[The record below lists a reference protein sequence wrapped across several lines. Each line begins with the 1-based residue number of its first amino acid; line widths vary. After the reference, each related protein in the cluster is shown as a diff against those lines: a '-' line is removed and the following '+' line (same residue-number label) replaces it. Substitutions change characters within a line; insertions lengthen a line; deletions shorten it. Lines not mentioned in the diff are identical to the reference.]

1 MRKTRPYRTLP
12 YPEMLSLSHMLA
24 LVPTLVLT
32 AVGGVAVPGS
42 ANVHSSQDP
51 ERPVRQP
58 LPSQETIGALP
69 PDGGEEFNRLVFE
82 KSPYLLQHARNPV
95 DWYPWSEEAFRAA
108 KAQNKPIFLSI
119 GYSTCHWCHV
129 MEHESFEDE
138 DVARL
143 LNDGFICIKLD
154 REERPDLDHVY
165 MTVTQAMN
173 QGSGG
178 WPMTV
183 IMTPDK
189 KPFFA
194 GTYFPKN
201 GRYGRWGM
209 TDLLPRITQAWD
221 TQHDD
226 LIRQADQVTAQLAL
240 FVKGVPGEKLDSTML
255 DAAYAG
261 LARQFDPGKGG
272 FNTAPKFPVP
282 HNLRFLLRYHRRN
295 GQAHALEMVETT
307 LREMRKGG
315 MWDHVGFGFHRYS
328 TDREWFV
335 PHFEKMLYDQ
345 ALLTMAYLEA
355 WQVTGHEGYA
365 QTAREILTYVS
376 RDLTAPG
383 GGFYSAEDADSEGEE
398 GLFYLWT
405 EEQLADVLGEE
416 DAKFAAR
423 WWGVTTEGN
432 YHEEATGKATG
443 QNILF
448 LDQDLNERAVASG
461 EDQAANGERIED
473 IRQRL
478 FTAREP
484 RIHPF
489 KDDKILTDWNGLM
502 IGAYAMAARV
512 LDDAAYAQIAERA
525 GDHLLNVLRA
535 DDGSLYKVARLGQAA
550 GSGLLEDYAFACWGL
565 LELFETS
572 QELRFLQ
579 AAQELADH
587 MLAEFQDT
595 EVGGFFLSSASG
607 EQLIV
612 RPKESSDGAIPSG
625 NSVATLA
632 LLRLGRLTGQ
642 VRYETAAAKSFEG
655 LSGTITRAPAMHT
668 QFLIG
673 LDFALG
679 PTKEVV
685 VAGDP
690 SDPKTQEALRR
701 IHRPFVP
708 SKVVILRPATGHQ
721 ALTKVVPYV
730 ESQGVVG
737 EGPTLYLCQDF
748 ACQAPTG
755 DVQSVVET
763 LMGVARSEEKT
774 P

>member
-1 MRKTRPYRTLP
+1 
-12 YPEMLSLSHMLA
+12 MLSLPYNLVA
-24 LVPTLVLT
+24 VPTLVLT
-32 AVGGVAVPGS
+32 AMTSVNMPGL
-42 ANVHSSQDP
+42 VTPHLSQDP
-51 ERPVRQP
+51 EQSVRQP
-58 LPSQETIGALP
+58 LPSQEAIAALP

-108 KAQNKPIFLSI
+108 KTQSKPIFLSI

-178 WPMTV
+178 WPMTIV
-183 IMTPDK
+183 MTPDK

-194 GTYFPKN
+194 GTYFPKS

-209 TDLLPRITQAWD
+209 TDLLPRITEAWS
-221 TQHDD
+221 TQHEG
-226 LIRQADQVTAQLAL
+226 LIRQADQVTAQLAQL
-240 FVKGVPGEKLDSTML
+240 VKGVAGEELDSTTL

-261 LARQFDPGKGG
+261 LARRFDPGKGG

-295 GQAHALEMVETT
+295 GQAHALDMVETT

-355 WQVTGHEGYA
+355 WQVTGREEYA

-376 RDLTAPG
+376 RDLTAPE
-383 GGFYSAEDADSEGEE
+383 GGFFSAEDADSEGEE

-405 EEQLADVLGEE
+405 EGQLADVLGAE
-416 DAKFAAR
+416 DAEFAAR
-423 WWGVTTEGN
+423 WWGVTPEGN
-432 YHEEATGKATG
+432 YHEEGTGKATG

-448 LDQDLNERAVASG
+448 LDQDLREREVAAG
-461 EDQAANGERIED
+461 ESQAANAERIEA

-512 LDDAAYAQIAERA
+512 LDDAAYAEIAVRA

-535 DDGSLYKVARLGQAA
+535 EDGSLYKVARLGQAA
-550 GSGLLEDYAFACWGL
+550 GSGLLEDYAFASWGL

-579 AAQELADH
+579 TARELVDY
-587 MLAEFQDT
+587 MLVEFEDT
-595 EVGGFFLSSASG
+595 DAGGFFLSSASG

-612 RPKESSDGAIPSG
+612 RPKESTDGAIPSG
-625 NSVATLA
+625 NSMATLA

-642 VRYETAAAKSFEG
+642 VKYETAAAKSLEG
-655 LSGTITRAPAMHT
+655 LSGTITRAPGNHT
-668 QFLIG
+668 QFLMG

-685 VAGDP
+685 VTGDP
-690 SDPKTQEALRR
+690 ADSKTKDALRR

-708 SKVVILRPATGHQ
+708 GKVVILRPSSGYE
-721 ALTKVVPYV
+721 ALAKLVPYV
-730 ESQGVVG
+730 ELQSVVG

-755 DVQSVVET
+755 DVQSVVEA
-763 LMGVARSEEKT
+763 LEGVVRSEEKT

>member
-1 MRKTRPYRTLP
+1 
-12 YPEMLSLSHMLA
+12 MLSLPYNLVA
-24 LVPTLVLT
+24 VPTLVLT
-32 AVGGVAVPGS
+32 AMTSVNMPGL
-42 ANVHSSQDP
+42 VTPHLSQDP
-51 ERPVRQP
+51 EQPVRQP
-58 LPSQETIGALP
+58 LPSQEAIAALP

-108 KAQNKPIFLSI
+108 KTQSKPIFLSI

-183 IMTPDK
+183 VMTPDK

-194 GTYFPKN
+194 GTYFPKS

-209 TDLLPRITQAWD
+209 TDLLPRITEAWS
-221 TQHDD
+221 TQHEG
-226 LIRQADQVTAQLAL
+226 LIRQADQVTAQLAQL
-240 FVKGVPGEKLDSTML
+240 VKGVAGEELDSTTL

-261 LARQFDPGKGG
+261 LARRFDPGKGG

-295 GQAHALEMVETT
+295 GQAHALDMVETT

-355 WQVTGHEGYA
+355 WQVTGREEYA

-376 RDLTAPG
+376 RDLTAPE
-383 GGFYSAEDADSEGEE
+383 GGFFSAEDADSEGEE

-405 EEQLADVLGEE
+405 EGQLADVLGAE
-416 DAKFAAR
+416 DAEFAAR
-423 WWGVTTEGN
+423 WWGVTPEGN
-432 YHEEATGKATG
+432 YHEEGTGKATG

-448 LDQDLNERAVASG
+448 LDQDLREREVAAG
-461 EDQAANGERIED
+461 ESQAANAERIEA

-512 LDDAAYAQIAERA
+512 LDDAAYAEIAVRA

-535 DDGSLYKVARLGQAA
+535 EDGSLYKVARLGQAA
-550 GSGLLEDYAFACWGL
+550 GSGLLEDYAFASWGL

-579 AAQELADH
+579 TARELVDY
-587 MLAEFQDT
+587 MLVEFEDT
-595 EVGGFFLSSASG
+595 DAGGFFLSSASG

-612 RPKESSDGAIPSG
+612 RPKESTDGAIPSG
-625 NSVATLA
+625 NSMATLA

-642 VRYETAAAKSFEG
+642 VKYETAAAKSLEG
-655 LSGTITRAPAMHT
+655 LSGTITRAPGNHT
-668 QFLIG
+668 QFLMG

-685 VAGDP
+685 VTGDP
-690 SDPKTQEALRR
+690 ADSKTKDALRR

-708 SKVVILRPATGHQ
+708 GKVVILRPSSGYE
-721 ALTKVVPYV
+721 ALAKLVPYV
-730 ESQGVVG
+730 ELQSVVG

-755 DVQSVVET
+755 DVQSVVEA
-763 LMGVARSEEKT
+763 LEGVVRSEEKT

>member
-1 MRKTRPYRTLP
+1 
-12 YPEMLSLSHMLA
+12 MLSLPYTLVA
-24 LVPTLVLT
+24 VPTLVLT
-32 AVGGVAVPGS
+32 AMASVNGLGS
-42 ANVHSSQDP
+42 VEPHLSQDP
-51 ERPVRQP
+51 EQPVRHP
-58 LPSQETIGALP
+58 LPSQEAISALP

-108 KAQNKPIFLSI
+108 KTQNKPIFLSI

-183 IMTPDK
+183 VMTPDK

-194 GTYFPKN
+194 GTYFPKS

-209 TDLLPRITQAWD
+209 TDLLPRLTEAWS
-221 TQHDD
+221 TQHEG
-226 LIRQADQVTAQLAL
+226 LLRQADQVTAQLAL
-240 FVKGVPGEKLDSTML
+240 LVKGVAGEELDSTTL

-261 LARQFDPGKGG
+261 LARRFDPGKGG

-295 GQAHALEMVETT
+295 GQAHALDMVETT
-307 LREMRKGG
+307 LREMCKGG
-315 MWDHVGFGFHRYS
+315 VWDHVGFGFHRYS

-355 WQVTGHEGYA
+355 WQVTGREEYA

-383 GGFYSAEDADSEGEE
+383 GGFFSAEDADSEGEE

-405 EEQLADVLGEE
+405 EKQLADVLGAE
-416 DAKFAAR
+416 DAEFAAR
-423 WWGVTTEGN
+423 WWGVTAEGN
-432 YHEEATGKATG
+432 YHEEGTGKATG

-448 LDQDLNERAVASG
+448 LDQDLREREAASG
-461 EDQAANGERIED
+461 ESQAANAERIEG
-473 IRQRL
+473 IRRRL

-489 KDDKILTDWNGLM
+489 KDDKVLTDWNGLM

-512 LDDAAYAQIAERA
+512 LDDAAYAEIAVRA
-525 GDHLLNVLRA
+525 GDNLLNVLRA
-535 DDGSLYKVARLGQAA
+535 EDGSLYKVARLGQSA
-550 GSGLLEDYAFACWGL
+550 GSGLLEDYAFASWGL

-572 QELRFLQ
+572 QELRFLK
-579 AAQELADH
+579 AARELVDYMLVEFEDAD
-587 MLAEFQDT
+587 A
-595 EVGGFFLSSASG
+595 GGFFLSSASG

-612 RPKESSDGAIPSG
+612 RPKESTDGAIPSG
-625 NSVATLA
+625 NSMATLA
-632 LLRLGRLTGQ
+632 LLRLGRLTGE
-642 VRYETAAAKSFEG
+642 VKYETAAAKSLEG
-655 LSGTITRAPAMHT
+655 LSGSITRAPGSHT
-668 QFLIG
+668 QFLMG

-685 VAGDP
+685 VTGDP
-690 SDPKTQEALRR
+690 ADPKTQDALRR

-708 SKVVILRPATGHQ
+708 SKVVILRPSSGYE
-721 ALTKVVPYV
+721 ALAKVVPYV
-730 ESQGVVG
+730 ELQGVVG

-755 DVQSVVET
+755 DVQSVVEA
-763 LMGVARSEEKT
+763 LVGIVRSEEKT

>member
-1 MRKTRPYRTLP
+1 
-12 YPEMLSLSHMLA
+12 MLSLPYNLVA
-24 LVPTLVLT
+24 VPTLVLT
-32 AVGGVAVPGS
+32 AMTSVNMPGL
-42 ANVHSSQDP
+42 VTPHLSQDP
-51 ERPVRQP
+51 EQPVRQP
-58 LPSQETIGALP
+58 LPSQEAIAALP

-108 KAQNKPIFLSI
+108 KTQSKPIFLSI

-178 WPMTV
+178 WPMTIV
-183 IMTPDK
+183 MTPDK

-194 GTYFPKN
+194 GTYFPKS

-209 TDLLPRITQAWD
+209 TDLLPRITEAWS
-221 TQHDD
+221 TQHEG
-226 LIRQADQVTAQLAL
+226 LIRQADQVTAQLAQL
-240 FVKGVPGEKLDSTML
+240 VKGVAGEELDSTTL

-261 LARQFDPGKGG
+261 LARRFDPGKGG
-272 FNTAPKFPVP
+272 FNTKPKFPVP

-295 GQAHALEMVETT
+295 GQAHALDMVETT

-355 WQVTGHEGYA
+355 WQVTGREEYA

-376 RDLTAPG
+376 RDLTAPE
-383 GGFYSAEDADSEGEE
+383 GGFFSAEDADSEGEE

-405 EEQLADVLGEE
+405 EGQLADVLGAE
-416 DAKFAAR
+416 DAEFAAR
-423 WWGVTTEGN
+423 WWGVTPEGN
-432 YHEEATGKATG
+432 YHEEGTGKATG

-448 LDQDLNERAVASG
+448 LDQDLREREVAAG
-461 EDQAANGERIED
+461 ESQAANAERIEA

-512 LDDAAYAQIAERA
+512 LDDAAYAEIAVRA

-535 DDGSLYKVARLGQAA
+535 EDGSLYKVARLGQAA
-550 GSGLLEDYAFACWGL
+550 GSGLLEDYAFASWGL

-579 AAQELADH
+579 TARELVDY
-587 MLAEFQDT
+587 MLVEFEDT
-595 EVGGFFLSSASG
+595 DAGGFFLSSASG

-612 RPKESSDGAIPSG
+612 RPKESTDGAIPSG
-625 NSVATLA
+625 NSMATLA

-642 VRYETAAAKSFEG
+642 VKYETAAAKSLEG
-655 LSGTITRAPAMHT
+655 LSGTITRAPGNHT
-668 QFLIG
+668 QFLMG

-685 VAGDP
+685 VTGDP
-690 SDPKTQEALRR
+690 ADSKTKDALRR

-708 SKVVILRPATGHQ
+708 GKVVILRPSSGYE
-721 ALTKVVPYV
+721 ALAKLVPYV
-730 ESQGVVG
+730 ELQSVVG

-755 DVQSVVET
+755 DVQSVVEA
-763 LMGVARSEEKT
+763 LEGVVRSEEKT

>member
-1 MRKTRPYRTLP
+1 M
-12 YPEMLSLSHMLA
+12 
-24 LVPTLVLT
+24 
-32 AVGGVAVPGS
+32 
-42 ANVHSSQDP
+42 
-51 ERPVRQP
+51 
-58 LPSQETIGALP
+58 
-69 PDGGEEFNRLVFE
+69 
-82 KSPYLLQHARNPV
+82 
-95 DWYPWSEEAFRAA
+95 
-108 KAQNKPIFLSI
+108 
-119 GYSTCHWCHV
+119 
-129 MEHESFEDE
+129 
-138 DVARL
+138 
-143 LNDGFICIKLD
+143 
-154 REERPDLDHVY
+154 
-165 MTVTQAMN
+165 
-173 QGSGG
+173 
-178 WPMTV
+178 
-183 IMTPDK
+183 
-189 KPFFA
+189 
-194 GTYFPKN
+194 
-201 GRYGRWGM
+201 
-209 TDLLPRITQAWD
+209 PRITEAWS
-221 TQHDD
+221 TQHEG
-226 LIRQADQVTAQLAL
+226 LIRQADQVTAQLAQL
-240 FVKGVPGEKLDSTML
+240 VKGVAGEELDSTTL

-261 LARQFDPGKGG
+261 LARRFDPGKGG

-295 GQAHALEMVETT
+295 GQAHALDMVETT

-355 WQVTGHEGYA
+355 WQVTGREEYA

-376 RDLTAPG
+376 RDLTAPE
-383 GGFYSAEDADSEGEE
+383 GGFFSAEDADSEGEE

-405 EEQLADVLGEE
+405 EGQLADVLGAE
-416 DAKFAAR
+416 DAEFAAR
-423 WWGVTTEGN
+423 WWGVTPEGN
-432 YHEEATGKATG
+432 YHEEGTGKATG

-448 LDQDLNERAVASG
+448 LDQDLREREVAAG
-461 EDQAANGERIED
+461 ESQAANAERIEA

-512 LDDAAYAQIAERA
+512 LDDAAYAEIAVRA

-535 DDGSLYKVARLGQAA
+535 EDGSLYKVARLGQAA
-550 GSGLLEDYAFACWGL
+550 GSGLLEDYAFASWGL

-579 AAQELADH
+579 TARELVDY
-587 MLAEFQDT
+587 MLVEFEDT
-595 EVGGFFLSSASG
+595 DAGGFFLSSASG

-612 RPKESSDGAIPSG
+612 RPKESTDGAIPSG
-625 NSVATLA
+625 NSMATLA

-642 VRYETAAAKSFEG
+642 VKYETAAAKSLEG
-655 LSGTITRAPAMHT
+655 LSGTITRAPGNHT
-668 QFLIG
+668 QFLMG

-685 VAGDP
+685 VTGDP
-690 SDPKTQEALRR
+690 ADSKTKDALRR

-708 SKVVILRPATGHQ
+708 GKVVILRPSSGYE
-721 ALTKVVPYV
+721 ALAKLVPYV
-730 ESQGVVG
+730 ELQSVVG

-755 DVQSVVET
+755 DVQSVVEA
-763 LMGVARSEEKT
+763 LEGVVRSEEKT

>member
-1 MRKTRPYRTLP
+1 
-12 YPEMLSLSHMLA
+12 MLSQPQTLAAVLA
-24 LVPTLVLT
+24 LVLTTSASVGALAPTT
-32 AVGGVAVPGS
+32 A
-42 ANVHSSQDP
+42 HSGQDP

-58 LPSQETIGALP
+58 LPSQEVIATLP
-69 PDGGEEFNRLVFE
+69 KDGGEEFNRLIFE

-95 DWYPWSEEAFRAA
+95 DWYPWGPEAFRAA
-108 KAQNKPIFLSI
+108 KAQNKPVFLSI

-143 LNDGFICIKLD
+143 LNEGFISIKLD

-173 QGSGG
+173 QGNGG

-183 IMTPDK
+183 VMTPDK

-209 TDLLPRITQAWD
+209 TDLLPRLSKAWNTQREGI
-221 TQHDD
+221 
-226 LIRQADQVTAQLAL
+226 IRQAEQVTAQLAL
-240 FVKGVPGEKLDSTML
+240 MVQGVAGEELDQGTLDS
-255 DAAYAG
+255 AFAG
-261 LARQFDPGKGG
+261 LARRFDTGKGG

-282 HNLRFLLRYHRRN
+282 HNLRFLLRYHRRS
-295 GQAHALEMVETT
+295 GQAQALDMVETT

-315 MWDHVGFGFHRYS
+315 IWDHVGFGFHRYS
-328 TDREWFV
+328 TDRNWFV

-355 WQVTGHEGYA
+355 WQVTGREEYA

-405 EEQLADVLGEE
+405 MEQLTEVLGAE
-416 DAKFAAR
+416 DAEFASQ
-423 WWGVTTEGN
+423 WWGASTEGN

-448 LDQDLNERAVASG
+448 LDQDLEERAAASG
-461 EDQAANGERIED
+461 EDQTAQAERIEA
-473 IRQRL
+473 IRQKL
-478 FTAREP
+478 FIAREP

-502 IGAYAMAARV
+502 IGAYAMAARL
-512 LDDAAYAQIAERA
+512 LDDAAHAEAAVRA
-525 GDHLLNVLRA
+525 GDYLLTVLRA
-535 DDGSLYKVARLGQAA
+535 EDGSLYKVARLGQAA

-572 QELRFLQ
+572 QELRFLR
-579 AAQELADH
+579 AARELADH
-587 MLAEFQDT
+587 MLAEFEDT
-595 EVGGFFLSSASG
+595 EGGGFFISSASG

-612 RPKESSDGAIPSG
+612 RPKESNDGAIPSG

-642 VRYETAAAKSFEG
+642 ARYEEAAAKSFEG
-655 LSGTITRAPAMHT
+655 LSGNIARNPGNHT
-668 QFLIG
+668 QFLMA

-679 PTKEVV
+679 PTREVV

-690 SDPKTQEALRR
+690 ADPKTQDALRR

-708 SKVVILRPATGHQ
+708 SKVVVLRPTGNHQ
-721 ALTKVVPYV
+721 ALAQLVPYV
-730 ESQGVVG
+730 EAQGVVG

-748 ACQAPTG
+748 TCQAPTG
-755 DVQSVVET
+755 DVQAVVDA
-763 LMGVARSEEKT
+763 LSGAARAAEKT

>member
-1 MRKTRPYRTLP
+1 
-12 YPEMLSLSHMLA
+12 MLSLPYNLVA
-24 LVPTLVLT
+24 VPTLVLT
-32 AVGGVAVPGS
+32 AIASVNMPGL
-42 ANVHSSQDP
+42 VTPHLSQDP
-51 ERPVRQP
+51 EQPVRQP
-58 LPSQETIGALP
+58 LPSQEAIAALP

-108 KAQNKPIFLSI
+108 KTQSKPIFLSI

-178 WPMTV
+178 WPMTIV
-183 IMTPDK
+183 MTPDK

-194 GTYFPKN
+194 GTYFPKS

-209 TDLLPRITQAWD
+209 TDLLPRITEAWS
-221 TQHDD
+221 TQHEG
-226 LIRQADQVTAQLAL
+226 LIRQADQVTAQLAQL
-240 FVKGVPGEKLDSTML
+240 VKGVAGEELDSTTL

-261 LARQFDPGKGG
+261 LARRFDPGKGG

-295 GQAHALEMVETT
+295 GQAHALDMVETT

-355 WQVTGHEGYA
+355 WQVTGREEYA

-383 GGFYSAEDADSEGEE
+383 GGFFSAEDADSEGEE

-405 EEQLADVLGEE
+405 EGQLADVLGAE
-416 DAKFAAR
+416 DAEFAAR
-423 WWGVTTEGN
+423 WWGVTPEGN
-432 YHEEATGKATG
+432 YHEEGTGKATG
-443 QNILF
+443 RNILF
-448 LDQDLNERAVASG
+448 LDQDLREREIAAG
-461 EDQAANGERIED
+461 EGQAANAERIEA

-512 LDDAAYAQIAERA
+512 LDDATYAEIAVRA

-535 DDGSLYKVARLGQAA
+535 EDGSLYKVARLGQAA
-550 GSGLLEDYAFACWGL
+550 GSGLLEDYAFASWGL

-579 AAQELADH
+579 TARELVDY
-587 MLAEFQDT
+587 MLVEFEDT
-595 EVGGFFLSSASG
+595 DAGGFFLSSASG

-612 RPKESSDGAIPSG
+612 RPKESTDGAIPSG
-625 NSVATLA
+625 NSMATLA

-642 VRYETAAAKSFEG
+642 VKYETAAAKSLEG
-655 LSGTITRAPAMHT
+655 LSGTITRAPGNHT
-668 QFLIG
+668 QFLMG

-685 VAGDP
+685 VTGDP
-690 SDPKTQEALRR
+690 ADSKTKDALRR

-708 SKVVILRPATGHQ
+708 GKVVILRPSSGYE
-721 ALTKVVPYV
+721 ALAKLVPYV
-730 ESQGVVG
+730 ELQSVVG

-755 DVQSVVET
+755 DVQSVVEA
-763 LMGVARSEEKT
+763 LEGVVRSEEKT

>member
-1 MRKTRPYRTLP
+1 
-12 YPEMLSLSHMLA
+12 MLSLPYTLVA
-24 LVPTLVLT
+24 VPTLVLT
-32 AVGGVAVPGS
+32 AMASVNGPGS
-42 ANVHSSQDP
+42 VEPHLSQDP
-51 ERPVRQP
+51 EQHVRHP
-58 LPSQETIGALP
+58 LPSQEAISALP

-108 KAQNKPIFLSI
+108 KTQNKPIFLSI

-183 IMTPDK
+183 VMTPDK

-194 GTYFPKN
+194 GTYFPKS

-209 TDLLPRITQAWD
+209 TDLLPRLTEAWS
-221 TQHDD
+221 TQHEG
-226 LIRQADQVTAQLAL
+226 LLRQADQVTAQLAL
-240 FVKGVPGEKLDSTML
+240 LVKGVAGEELDSTTL

-261 LARQFDPGKGG
+261 LARRFDPGKGG

-295 GQAHALEMVETT
+295 GQAHALDMVETT
-307 LREMRKGG
+307 LREMCKGG

-355 WQVTGHEGYA
+355 WQVTGREEYA

-383 GGFYSAEDADSEGEE
+383 GGFFSAEDADSEGEE

-405 EEQLADVLGEE
+405 EKQLADVLGAE
-416 DAKFAAR
+416 DAEFAAR
-423 WWGVTTEGN
+423 WWGVTAEGN
-432 YHEEATGKATG
+432 YHEEGTGKATG

-448 LDQDLNERAVASG
+448 LDQDLREREAASG
-461 EDQAANGERIED
+461 ESQAANAERIEG
-473 IRQRL
+473 IRRRL

-512 LDDAAYAQIAERA
+512 LDDAAYAEIAVRA
-525 GDHLLNVLRA
+525 GDNLLNVLRA
-535 DDGSLYKVARLGQAA
+535 EDGSLYKVARLGQSA
-550 GSGLLEDYAFACWGL
+550 GSGLLEDYAFASWGL

-572 QELRFLQ
+572 QELRFLK
-579 AAQELADH
+579 AARELVDY
-587 MLAEFQDT
+587 MLVEFEDANA
-595 EVGGFFLSSASG
+595 GGFFLSSASG

-612 RPKESSDGAIPSG
+612 RPKESTDGAIPSG
-625 NSVATLA
+625 NSMATLA
-632 LLRLGRLTGQ
+632 LLRLGRLTGE
-642 VRYETAAAKSFEG
+642 VKYETAAAKSLEG
-655 LSGTITRAPAMHT
+655 LSGSITRAPGSHT
-668 QFLIG
+668 QFLMG

-685 VAGDP
+685 VTGDP
-690 SDPKTQEALRR
+690 ADPKTQDALRR

-708 SKVVILRPATGHQ
+708 SKVVILRPPSGYE
-721 ALTKVVPYV
+721 ALAKVVPYV
-730 ESQGVVG
+730 ELQGVVG

-755 DVQSVVET
+755 DVQSVVEA
-763 LMGVARSEEKT
+763 LVGIVRSEEKT